1 MPDQSA
7 ARNSAPPSRFIIRFS
22 LSPKATLGY
31 SRLRA
36 HFIEHDFDERLGPV
50 ILRHK
55 GRPAMQYHRIPH
67 SSLEVSVLGLGTM
80 TFGEQNS
87 EAEAHQQLDYALA
100 AGVNLIDTAEV
111 YPVPPRPDT
120 QGLTEQYIGSWIK
133 ARGSREKIVLATKVA
148 GPTRA
153 SDNPIRSQQILDRK
167 NIRAALDAS
176 LQRLNTDYIDLY
188 QVHWPQ
194 RPVNSFGKLNYKY
207 SDDKPAVTLLET
219 LEALTE
225 QVRAGKIRYIGVSNE
240 TPWGVMRYLQL
251 AEKHDLPRIVSIQ
264 NPYSLLNRS
273 FEIGLAEI
281 SQAEGVE
288 LLAYSSLAFG
298 TLTGKYLNGA
308 KPAGARNTRYS
319 RFTRYSAAHTQL
331 AIAEYVALAKHHG
344 LDPAQMALAFV
355 RQQPFVASTL
365 LGATSVEQL
374 KTNLNSLDLVLDQ
387 EILNALEE
395 IHTRFTIPA
404 P

>member
-1 MPDQSA
+1 
-7 ARNSAPPSRFIIRFS
+7 
-22 LSPKATLGY
+22 
-31 SRLRA
+31 
-36 HFIEHDFDERLGPV
+36 
-50 ILRHK
+50 
-55 GRPAMQYHRIPH
+55 MQYHRIPH

-87 EAEAHQQLDYALA
+87 EADAHAQLDYALA
-100 AGVNLIDTAEV
+100 AGVNLIDTAEM
-111 YPVPPRPDT
+111 YPVPPRPET

-133 ARGSREKIVLATKVA
+133 ARGNRDKIVLASKVS
-148 GPTRA
+148 G
-153 SDNPIRSQQILDRK
+153 PIRGNDSGIRPQQALDRK

-176 LQRLNTDYIDLY
+176 LKRLNTDYLDLY
-188 QVHWPQ
+188 QLHWPQ
-194 RPVNSFGKLNYKY
+194 RTTNCFGKLNYQYTDEK
-207 SDDKPAVTLLET
+207 ATITLLET

-251 AEKHDLPRIVSIQ
+251 AEKHELPRIVSIQ

-281 SQAEGVE
+281 SQHEGIE

-298 TLTGKYLNGA
+298 TLSGKYLNGA
-308 KPAGARNTRYS
+308 KPAGARNTLFS
-319 RFTRYSAAHTQL
+319 RFTRYSSEQSQL
-331 AIAEYVALAKHHG
+331 AIAAYVALAKKHG
-344 LDPAQMALAFV
+344 LDPSQMALAFV

-365 LGATSVEQL
+365 LGATTLEQL
-374 KTNLNSLDLVLDQ
+374 KTNIDSFDVVLDEEVLQ
-387 EILNALEE
+387 ALEE

>member
-1 MPDQSA
+1 
-7 ARNSAPPSRFIIRFS
+7 
-22 LSPKATLGY
+22 
-31 SRLRA
+31 
-36 HFIEHDFDERLGPV
+36 
-50 ILRHK
+50 
-55 GRPAMQYHRIPH
+55 MQYHRIPH

-87 EAEAHQQLDYALA
+87 EADAHAQLDYALA
-100 AGVNLIDTAEV
+100 AGINLIDTAEM
-111 YPVPPRPDT
+111 YPVPPRPET

-133 ARGSREKIVLATKVA
+133 ARGNRDKIVLASKVS
-148 GPTRA
+148 G
-153 SDNPIRSQQILDRK
+153 PIRGSDVGIRPQQALDRK

-176 LQRLNTDYIDLY
+176 LKRLNTDYLDLY
-188 QVHWPQ
+188 QLHWPQ
-194 RPVNSFGKLNYKY
+194 RTTNCFGKLNYQYTDEKATI
-207 SDDKPAVTLLET
+207 PLLET

-251 AEKHDLPRIVSIQ
+251 AEKHELPRIVSIQ

-281 SQAEGVE
+281 SQHEGVE

-298 TLTGKYLNGA
+298 TLSGKYLNGA
-308 KPAGARNTRYS
+308 KPAGARNTLFS
-319 RFTRYSAAHTQL
+319 RFTRYSSAQSQA
-331 AIAEYVALAKHHG
+331 AIAEYVALANKHG
-344 LDPAQMALAFV
+344 LDTSQMALAFV

-365 LGATSVEQL
+365 LGATTLEQL
-374 KTNLNSLDLVLDQ
+374 KINIDSFDVVLNEEVLQ
-387 EILNALEE
+387 GLEE
-395 IHTRFTIPA
+395 IHSRFTIPA

>member
-1 MPDQSA
+1 
-7 ARNSAPPSRFIIRFS
+7 
-22 LSPKATLGY
+22 
-31 SRLRA
+31 
-36 HFIEHDFDERLGPV
+36 
-50 ILRHK
+50 
-55 GRPAMQYHRIPH
+55 MQYHRIPH

-80 TFGEQNS
+80 TFDEQNS
-87 EAEAHQQLDYALA
+87 EADAHAQLDYALA
-100 AGVNLIDTAEV
+100 AGVNLIDTAEL
-111 YPVPPRPDT
+111 YPVPPRPET
-120 QGLTEQYIGSWIK
+120 QGLTESYIGSWIK
-133 ARGSREKIVLATKVA
+133 ARGNREKIVLASKVS
-148 GPTRA
+148 GPVRGTD
-153 SDNPIRSQQILDRK
+153 SSIRPQQALDRK

-176 LQRLNTDYIDLY
+176 LKRLNTDYLDLY
-188 QVHWPQ
+188 QLHWPQ
-194 RPVNSFGKLNYKY
+194 RATNCFGKLNYQY
-207 SDDKPAVTLLET
+207 TDDKATVTLLET

-251 AEKHDLPRIVSIQ
+251 AEKHELPRIVSIQ

-281 SQAEGVE
+281 SQHEGVE

-298 TLTGKYLNGA
+298 TLSGKYLNGA
-308 KPAGARNTRYS
+308 KPAGARNTLFTRFNRYS
-319 RFTRYSAAHTQL
+319 GQQTQR
-331 AIAEYVALAKHHG
+331 AIAEYVALAKKHG
-344 LDPAQMALAFV
+344 LDPSQMALAFV

-374 KTNLNSLDLVLDQ
+374 KINLDSLDVILDEDVLQ
-387 EILNALEE
+387 ALEE

>member
-1 MPDQSA
+1 
-7 ARNSAPPSRFIIRFS
+7 
-22 LSPKATLGY
+22 
-31 SRLRA
+31 
-36 HFIEHDFDERLGPV
+36 
-50 ILRHK
+50 
-55 GRPAMQYHRIPH
+55 MQYHRIPH
-67 SSLEVSVLGLGTM
+67 SFLEVSVLGLGTM

-87 EAEAHQQLDYALA
+87 EADAHAQLDYALA
-100 AGVNLIDTAEV
+100 AGVNLIDTAEL
-111 YPVPPRPDT
+111 YPVPPRPET
-120 QGLTEQYIGSWIK
+120 QGLTESYIGSWIK
-133 ARGSREKIVLATKVA
+133 ARGNREKIVLASKVS
-148 GPTRA
+148 GPVRGTD
-153 SDNPIRSQQILDRK
+153 SSIRPQQALDRK

-176 LQRLNTDYIDLY
+176 LKRLNTDYLDLY
-188 QVHWPQ
+188 QLHWPQ
-194 RPVNSFGKLNYKY
+194 RATNCFGKLNYQY
-207 SDDKPAVTLLET
+207 TDDKATVTLLET

-251 AEKHDLPRIVSIQ
+251 AEKHELPRIVSIQ

-281 SQAEGVE
+281 SQHEGVE

-298 TLTGKYLNGA
+298 TLSGKYLNGA
-308 KPAGARNTRYS
+308 KPAGARNTLFTRFNRYS
-319 RFTRYSAAHTQL
+319 GQQTQR
-331 AIAEYVALAKHHG
+331 AIAEYVALAKKHG
-344 LDPAQMALAFV
+344 LDPSQMALAFV

-374 KTNLNSLDLVLDQ
+374 KINLDSLDVILDEDVLQ
-387 EILNALEE
+387 ALEE

>member
-1 MPDQSA
+1 
-7 ARNSAPPSRFIIRFS
+7 
-22 LSPKATLGY
+22 
-31 SRLRA
+31 
-36 HFIEHDFDERLGPV
+36 
-50 ILRHK
+50 
-55 GRPAMQYHRIPH
+55 MQYHRIPH

-87 EAEAHQQLDYALA
+87 EADAHAQLDYALA
-100 AGVNLIDTAEV
+100 AGVNLIDTAEL
-111 YPVPPRPDT
+111 YPVPPRPET
-120 QGLTEQYIGSWIK
+120 QGLTESYIGSWIK
-133 ARGSREKIVLATKVA
+133 ARGNREKIVLASKVS
-148 GPTRA
+148 GPVRGTD
-153 SDNPIRSQQILDRK
+153 SSIRPQQALDRK

-176 LQRLNTDYIDLY
+176 LKRLNTDYLDLY
-188 QVHWPQ
+188 QLHWPQ
-194 RPVNSFGKLNYKY
+194 RATNCFGKLNYQY
-207 SDDKPAVTLLET
+207 TDDKATVTLLET

-251 AEKHDLPRIVSIQ
+251 AEKHELPRIVSIQ

-281 SQAEGVE
+281 SQHEGVE

-298 TLTGKYLNGA
+298 TLSGKYLNGA
-308 KPAGARNTRYS
+308 KPAGARNTLFTRFNRYS
-319 RFTRYSAAHTQL
+319 GQQTQR
-331 AIAEYVALAKHHG
+331 AIAEYVALAKKHG
-344 LDPAQMALAFV
+344 LDPSQMALAFV
-355 RQQPFVASTL
+355 RQQPFVASAL

-374 KTNLNSLDLVLDQ
+374 KINLDSLDVILDEDVLQ
-387 EILNALEE
+387 ALEE

>member
-1 MPDQSA
+1 
-7 ARNSAPPSRFIIRFS
+7 
-22 LSPKATLGY
+22 
-31 SRLRA
+31 
-36 HFIEHDFDERLGPV
+36 
-50 ILRHK
+50 
-55 GRPAMQYHRIPH
+55 MQYHRIPH

-87 EAEAHQQLDYALA
+87 EADAHAQLDYALA
-100 AGVNLIDTAEV
+100 AGVNLIDTAEL
-111 YPVPPRPDT
+111 YPVPPRPET
-120 QGLTEQYIGSWIK
+120 QGLTESYIGSWIK
-133 ARGSREKIVLATKVA
+133 ARGNREKIVLASKVS
-148 GPTRA
+148 GPVRGTD
-153 SDNPIRSQQILDRK
+153 SSIRPQQALDRK

-176 LQRLNTDYIDLY
+176 LKRLNTDYLDLY
-188 QVHWPQ
+188 QLHWPQ
-194 RPVNSFGKLNYKY
+194 RATNCFGKLNYQY
-207 SDDKPAVTLLET
+207 TDDKATVTLLET

-251 AEKHDLPRIVSIQ
+251 AEKHELPRIVSIQ

-281 SQAEGVE
+281 SQHEGVE

-298 TLTGKYLNGA
+298 TLSGKYLNGA
-308 KPAGARNTRYS
+308 KPAGARNTLFTRFNRYS
-319 RFTRYSAAHTQL
+319 GQQTQR
-331 AIAEYVALAKHHG
+331 AIAEYVALAKKHG
-344 LDPAQMALAFV
+344 LDASQMALAFV

-374 KTNLNSLDLVLDQ
+374 KINLDSLDVILDEDVLQ
-387 EILNALEE
+387 ALEE

>member
-1 MPDQSA
+1 
-7 ARNSAPPSRFIIRFS
+7 
-22 LSPKATLGY
+22 
-31 SRLRA
+31 
-36 HFIEHDFDERLGPV
+36 
-50 ILRHK
+50 
-55 GRPAMQYHRIPH
+55 MQYHRIPH

-87 EAEAHQQLDYALA
+87 EADAHAQLDYALA
-100 AGVNLIDTAEV
+100 AGVNLIDTAEL
-111 YPVPPRPDT
+111 YPVPPRPET
-120 QGLTEQYIGSWIK
+120 QGLTESYIGSWIK
-133 ARGSREKIVLATKVA
+133 ARGNREKIVLASKVS
-148 GPTRA
+148 GPVRGTD
-153 SDNPIRSQQILDRK
+153 SSIRPQQALDRK

-176 LQRLNTDYIDLY
+176 LKRLNTDYLDLY
-188 QVHWPQ
+188 QLHWPQ
-194 RPVNSFGKLNYKY
+194 RATNCFGKLNYQY
-207 SDDKPAVTLLET
+207 TDDKATVTLLET

-251 AEKHDLPRIVSIQ
+251 AEKHELPRIVSIQ

-281 SQAEGVE
+281 SQHEGVE

-298 TLTGKYLNGA
+298 TLSGKYLNGA
-308 KPAGARNTRYS
+308 KPAGARNTLFTRFNRYS
-319 RFTRYSAAHTQL
+319 GQQTQR
-331 AIAEYVALAKHHG
+331 AIAEYVALAKKHG
-344 LDPAQMALAFV
+344 LDPSQMALAFV

-374 KTNLNSLDLVLDQ
+374 KINLDSLDVILDEDVL
-387 EILNALEE
+387 LALEE